1 MFKKT
6 LIKGQ
11 GSFWENFKF
20 VLRIKKYVDNDPIF
34 INRIFAHYVIRC
46 AERMLKRVAYLY
58 VIVTF
63 TMVSRTRHI
72 IHIAFF
78 EKRILDNYCSNF

>member
-46 AERMLKRVAYLY
+46 AERMLKRVAYL
-58 VIVTF
+58 VCKGN
-63 TMVSRTRHI
+63 
-72 IHIAFF
+72 IHDGITHSSYNSYSF
-78 EKRILDNYCSNF
+78 L